1 MESNQMDKKALAK
14 AKLEARKLRISNLRK
29 RIAIFSASLAL
40 LFSGLVVGLNGVPL
54 LFGGREEPTTEVVQ
68 ADGAEQQVGATIVA
82 FASGLVLDEDEDD
95 DEEEEGG
102 FFSTGNS
109 RSSSSSSSPSVT
121 TSQS

>member
-1 MESNQMDKKALAK
+1 MDKKALAK
-14 AKLEARKLRISNLRK
+14 AKLEARKFRVSTLRK

-54 LFGGREEPTTEVVQ
+54 LFGGREQPTTEVVQ
-68 ADGAEQQVGATIVA
+68 TEGTEQQVGASIVTL
-82 FASGLVLDEDEDD
+82 ASNLILD
-95 DEEEEGG
+95 DESDEEDEGG

-109 RSSSSSSSPSVT
+109 RSSTSSSSSPSVT

>member
-54 LFGGREEPTTEVVQ
+54 LFGGKEQPTTEVVQ
-68 ADGAEQQVGATIVA
+68 TEGAEQQVGANLVA
-82 FASGLVLDEDEDD
+82 FASGLVFDEDD

>member
-54 LFGGREEPTTEVVQ
+54 LFGGREQPTTEVVQ
-68 ADGAEQQVGATIVA
+68 TEGAEQQVGATIIA
-82 FASGLVLDEDEDD
+82 FASGLVFDEDD

>member
-54 LFGGREEPTTEVVQ
+54 LFGGREQPTTEVVQ
-68 ADGAEQQVGATIVA
+68 TEGAEQQVGATIIA
-82 FASGLVLDEDEDD
+82 FASGLVFDEDD

-109 RSSSSSSSPSVT
+109 RSSNSSSSPSVT

>member
-1 MESNQMDKKALAK
+1 MESNQVDKKALAK

-54 LFGGREEPTTEVVQ
+54 LFGGREQPTTEVVQ
-68 ADGAEQQVGATIVA
+68 TEGAEQQVGATIIA
-82 FASGLVLDEDEDD
+82 FASGLVFDEDD

>member
-1 MESNQMDKKALAK
+1 MESNQLDKKALAK
-14 AKLEARKLRISNLRK
+14 AKLEARKRRISNLRK

-54 LFGGREEPTTEVVQ
+54 LFGGREQPTTEVVQ
-68 ADGAEQQVGATIVA
+68 ADGAEQQVGATIIA
-82 FASGLVLDEDEDD
+82 FASGLVFDEDD

>member
-29 RIAIFSASLAL
+29 RIAIFSTSLAL

-54 LFGGREEPTTEVVQ
+54 LFGGREQPTTEVVQ
-68 ADGAEQQVGATIVA
+68 TEGAEQQVGATIIA
-82 FASGLVLDEDEDD
+82 FASGLVFDEDD

>member
-1 MESNQMDKKALAK
+1 MESNQLDKKALAK
-14 AKLEARKLRISNLRK
+14 AKLEARKLRVSTLRK

-54 LFGGREEPTTEVVQ
+54 LFGGKEQPTTEVVQ
-68 ADGAEQQVGATIVA
+68 TEGAEQQVGATIIA
-82 FASGLVLDEDEDD
+82 FASGLVFDEDD

>member
-54 LFGGREEPTTEVVQ
+54 LFGGREQPTTEVVQ
-68 ADGAEQQVGATIVA
+68 TEGTEQQVGASIVTL
-82 FASGLVLDEDEDD
+82 ASNLILD
-95 DEEEEGG
+95 DESDEEDEGG

>member
-1 MESNQMDKKALAK
+1 MDKKALAK

-54 LFGGREEPTTEVVQ
+54 LFGGREQPTTEVVQ
-68 ADGAEQQVGATIVA
+68 TEGAEQQVGATIIA
-82 FASGLVLDEDEDD
+82 FASGLVFDEDD

>member
-40 LFSGLVVGLNGVPL
+40 LFSGLVVGLNGVPR
-54 LFGGREEPTTEVVQ
+54 LFGGKEQPTTEVVQ
-68 ADGAEQQVGATIVA
+68 TEGAEQQVGATIIA
-82 FASGLVLDEDEDD
+82 FASGLVFDEDD

>member
-54 LFGGREEPTTEVVQ
+54 LFGGKEQPTTEVVQ
-68 ADGAEQQVGATIVA
+68 TEGAEQQVGATIIA
-82 FASGLVLDEDEDD
+82 FASGLVFDEDD

>member
-14 AKLEARKLRISNLRK
+14 AKLEARRLRISNLRK

-54 LFGGREEPTTEVVQ
+54 LFGGREQPTTEVVQ
-68 ADGAEQQVGATIVA
+68 TEGAEQQVGATIIA
-82 FASGLVLDEDEDD
+82 FASGLVFDEDD

>member
-1 MESNQMDKKALAK
+1 MESNQLDKKALAK

-54 LFGGREEPTTEVVQ
+54 LFGGKEQPTTEVVQ
-68 ADGAEQQVGATIVA
+68 TEGAEQQVGATIIA
-82 FASGLVLDEDEDD
+82 FASGLVFDEDD

>member
-54 LFGGREEPTTEVVQ
+54 LFGGREQPTTEVVQ
-68 ADGAEQQVGATIVA
+68 TEGAEQQVGATIIA
-82 FASGLVLDEDEDD
+82 FASGLVFDEDD
-95 DEEEEGG
+95 DEEEGG